1 MVVKFKVG
9 MTISAETVF
18 SILARLLP
26 IENLT
31 VEEVLERPVVQTGR
45 IPARSFAKLLPKK
58 KRKPSM
64 QLQLDA
70 GINKIIMDMLAD
82 GEPHKAVELR
92 PLLIAGGYSA
102 NSTSSRLQ
110 HLQKHGKIKQW
121 GNGTWS
127 KVE

>member
-31 VEEVLERPVVQTGR
+31 VEEVLERPHPIEQFTPRLKHMHKV
-45 IPARSFAKLLPKK
+45 
-58 KRKPSM
+58 KRKSAIPM
-64 QLQLDA
+64 RLDA
-70 GINKIIMDMLAD
+70 GINRIILEFMAD
-82 GEPHKAVELR
+82 GKRHRANDIR

-102 NSTSSRLQ
+102 NSIGSRMQALQ
-110 HLQKHGKIKQW
+110 VKGILKQW
-121 GNGTWS
+121 GDGTWS
-127 KVE
+127 KVP